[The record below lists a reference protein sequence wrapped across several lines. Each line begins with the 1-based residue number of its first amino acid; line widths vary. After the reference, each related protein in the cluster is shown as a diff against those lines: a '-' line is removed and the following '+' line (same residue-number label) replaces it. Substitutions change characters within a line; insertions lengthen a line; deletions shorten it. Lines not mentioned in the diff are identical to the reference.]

1 MVKSKCCKAK
11 VISNKEY
18 SYCSN
23 CLSILGQHQIDSL
36 YKKSGQFLIVI
47 FFLSVVFSSFDLY
60 APINK
65 FKGISYN
72 AEREFGNLE
81 YAVDVMQIRFI
92 ESGNK
97 NDKVSVA
104 GAVGNMQI
112 MPIALEDWNKMHPKE
127 QYTENDLYNEFINV
141 KIGTWLLEERIPQVL
156 KLNNV
161 PITINNILIS
171 YNWGCGNT
179 VNWYKNDRKVK
190 NLPKETQQYIIKYW
204 AKF

>member
-1 MVKSKCCKAK
+1 M
-11 VISNKEY
+11 
-18 SYCSN
+18 
-23 CLSILGQHQIDSL
+23 
-36 YKKSGQFLIVI
+36 IVI

-72 AEREFGNLE
+72 AEKEFGNLE
-81 YAVDVMQIRFI
+81 YAVDVMQIRVI

-127 QYTENDLYNEFINV
+127 QYTKNDLYNEFINV